1 MARTIN
7 VGLIQTHYG
16 LDLEDNIARTIDFVR
31 QAADKGA
38 QVILPSELFQ
48 GPYFCVTQEEKWFA
62 TAHPWREH
70 PCVTALAPV
79 AAELGVAIP
88 VSIFERDGP
97 HYYNSLVMLDAD
109 GSPLGVY
116 RKSHIPD
123 GPGYQEK
130 YYFRP
135 GDTGFKVWDTR
146 FGRIGVGI
154 CWDQWYPEAARAMT
168 LMGAEVLFYPTAI
181 GSEPHDPTLDTCLP
195 WRRAMQGHA
204 VSNVIPVVGANRIG
218 FEDGAGGGQTF
229 YGSSFIADHRGDLVE
244 SFERAEEGVLTHS
257 FDLDFL
263 QTHRAAWGFFRD
275 RRTDLYEALG
285 PRRVFDTAR

>member
-1 MARTIN
+1 MTRQITVAALQTSYGEDMAANIAKTA
-7 VGLIQTHYG
+7 GLI
-16 LDLEDNIARTIDFVR
+16 LE
-31 QAADKGA
+31 AAGRGA

-48 GPYFCVTQEEKWFA
+48 GPYFCVTQEERWFA

-70 PCVTALAPV
+70 PCVTALAPL
-79 AAELGVAIP
+79 AGELGVVIP
-88 VSIFERDGP
+88 ISIYEREGP
-97 HYYNSLVMLDAD
+97 HYYNSLVMADAD
-109 GSPLGVY
+109 GGLLGVY

-135 GDTGFKVWDTR
+135 GDTGFKVWETR
-146 FGRIGVGI
+146 FGRIGAGI

-168 LMGAEVLFYPTAI
+168 LQGAEVLLYPTAI
-181 GSEPHDPTLDTCLP
+181 GSEPHDSSLDTRDP

-204 VSNVIPVVGANRIG
+204 VSNIVPVVAANRIG
-218 FEDGAGGGQTF
+218 HEPGPGGGQTF
-229 YGSSFIADHRGDLVE
+229 YGSSFIADHRGDLVGDMD
-244 SFERAEEGVLTHS
+244 RTEEGVITAT

-263 QTHRAAWGFFRD
+263 HGHRAAWGFFRD

-285 PRRVFDTAR
+285 PKMVFAKS